1 MSIPAQVKVVLRTAK
16 KLVRA
21 SEGTSNVVE
30 IAVGHELLDDT
41 IDLIR
46 QIAARDIE
54 VADLLD
60 KFDAWHTQFEKKAAN
75 LP

>member
-21 SEGTSNVVE
+21 SEGTSNDVE

>member
-21 SEGTSNVVE
+21 SEGTSNDVE

-46 QIAARDIE
+46 QIAARDME

>member
-1 MSIPAQVKVVLRTAK
+1 MGIPGQVKEVLKTAR

-21 SEGTSNVVE
+21 SEGTSNDAE
-30 IAVGHELLDDT
+30 IAAGHELLDDAVE
-41 IDLIR
+41 LIR

-54 VADLLD
+54 VSDLLD

>member
-1 MSIPAQVKVVLRTAK
+1 
-16 KLVRA
+16 
-21 SEGTSNVVE
+21 VE
-30 IAVGHELLDDT
+30 TAVGHELLDDAVE
-41 IDLIR
+41 LIR

-54 VADLLD
+54 VSDLLD

>member
-1 MSIPAQVKVVLRTAK
+1 MSIPAQVKVVLKTAK

-21 SEGTSNVVE
+21 SEGTSNDVE
-30 IAVGHELLDDT
+30 TAVGHELLDDT

>member
-21 SEGTSNVVE
+21 SEGTSNDVE

-46 QIAARDIE
+46 QIAARDME

-60 KFDAWHTQFEKKAAN
+60 KFDAWRTQFEKKAAN